1 MLDFFNHQPP
11 LQHSSEDMITC
22 DINDREGFINIGNFH
37 NCDIVNP
44 VFDDNK
50 IHFIYLFLPKN
61 NENWYFAFKP
71 VLNKSGRTVSIV
83 YELGGNADCEL
94 AAMALSHLFRTTLR
108 KCHTPVFDVPEYE
121 EIINHFEESRNPVLF
136 NTDWACW

>member
-1 MLDFFNHQPP
+1 MIDFLSYLPP
-11 LQHSSEDMITC
+11 LQQSSEDMITC
-22 DINDREGFINIGNFH
+22 DISDRERFINIGNFH

-108 KCHTPVFDVPEYE
+108 NYHCP
-121 EIINHFEESRNPVLF
+121 LF
-136 NTDWACW
+136 NIPDYENIVNLFERAERYQNEINVL